1 MALLQERLVRPPAE
15 EAEAK
20 AEPLPTA
27 HLECIRLTQEEI
39 GYAPIAVAGALA
51 EAAPSD
57 VQAAPSSSRRGA
69 FSTFKVPASDGEQ
82 TWMVSRSALLG
93 FAG

>member
-27 HLECIRLTQEEI
+27 HLAQDEI

>member
-1 MALLQERLVRPPAE
+1 MRPPAE
-15 EAEAK
+15 EAEAT

-39 GYAPIAVAGALA
+39 GYAPIAVAGALS

-57 VQAAPSSSRRGA
+57 VQSAPSSSRRGA

-82 TWMVSRSALLG
+82 TWMVS
-93 FAG
+93 